1 MRWLFVAIIVAAT
14 TLSDA
19 LLTRR
24 MKAHGEIRDFH
35 LGPLGRA
42 LAAAARSW
50 HLPAAIA
57 VLAVSFFAFIALL
70 AIADLSFAVPA
81 TAATFVVETLM
92 ARFALGE
99 RVSARRWIGTALV
112 TCGVTLIAL

>member
-1 MRWLFVAIIVAAT
+1 MRWLWVAVIVAAT

-24 MKAHGEIRDFH
+24 MKAHGEIRDFR

-42 LAAAARSW
+42 LTAVARSW

-57 VLAVSFFAFIALL
+57 LLAVSFFAFIALL

-81 TAATFVVETLM
+81 TAATFVVETVV
-92 ARFALGE
+92 ARLALGE
-99 RVSARRWIGTALV
+99 HVSPRRWLGTVLV
-112 TCGVTLIAL
+112 TCGVMLIAL